1 MNRCRV
7 LSVACA
13 VLFFLSGATA
23 WSTEPS
29 SKVYEMRIY
38 YAAEGKLDA
47 LNARFR
53 NHTVKLFEKHGI
65 ANVGYLRA
73 IENQIQNPDRQ
84 LIFPFLS
91 FARSS

>member
-1 MNRCRV
+1 MNRV

-13 VLFFLSGATA
+13 VLFFLSSATA

-47 LNARFR
+47 LNARFATIR
-53 NHTVKLFEKHGI
+53 
-65 ANVGYLRA
+65 
-73 IENQIQNPDRQ
+73 
-84 LIFPFLS
+84 
-91 FARSS
+91 